1 MLSRKEKIL
10 LPIGITA
17 LTLSFVVAG
26 FASNRFSSFKKSSGL
41 DHYTLTLDSSKAPS
55 TLTNEYQDSVSGNF
69 TTADGNSINLNFIK
83 AKSAN
88 SGLVQLAS
96 RGMLFNYA
104 SENGGISGISAI
116 TVNYTGST
124 MSLRT
129 SLSNALSSGTSLTN
143 LYTISNNTRLE
154 LPSPRYFSLL
164 AADDGNTITSMT
176 IEYSCE
182 FNSDVSRLN
191 GQYTGSGN
199 DGYTYSLTLNNGSA
213 TFTSL
218 DRQDAVSA
226 TGTATL
232 NDNSLQCSFT
242 SPSAF
247 NGLTYNFTSDN
258 QSHSL
263 TYVSKS
269 GTGNANAPQIN
280 LYRVYKFE
288 DFESYSSGGNGWDN
302 SSGATKYTATG
313 LKGDYVCEYVNS
325 SASSGPIGG
334 QGWSLM
340 GSNDYIVYNA
350 NKGRN
355 NSKTLALKGNNNQM
369 RFFQASGYYGIP
381 TVIGKG
387 NKLSFWS
394 KGAYSDSSLTTES
407 TYCSNIKV
415 YAFYTQKVGAST
427 LTQRTEQD
435 FVIAS
440 SNEWQEYV
448 MDLDPTKTY
457 YSIGFY
463 DKNKD
468 SATRYLPLDDFSIYT
483 ESPYG
488 KDLTETHS
496 GNFKGQATR
505 RNQSAYTVLA
515 FLGSHNQVNFR
526 VAGTKYDANY
536 TCSGNS
542 VTIST
547 SENYIGN
554 LTGTYDP
561 TNNTIN
567 NCSFSGTIKNEINNN
582 GNITLS
588 ELEHTW
594 HCDEDSIGL
603 RSVFK
608 RRYMSGSWAFDND
621 NDDRIVSINYAS
633 ISHNRAVRRRGYS
646 GGAVSLVLANDLS
659 SPATVQ
665 NICFWVYNPS
675 DSDIQLR
682 NWVYKA
688 ANLGSNVEVTGNV
701 PAAAHQWTFL
711 SIGFTQA
718 EIYNFQLAD
727 FTNSGVALAYDNISI
742 Y

>member
-10 LPIGITA
+10 LPVGIVA
-17 LTLSFVVAG
+17 LSLSFVVSG
-26 FASNRFSSFKKSSGL
+26 FASNQFSSFKKSSGL

-55 TLTNEYQDSVSGNF
+55 TLTNEYQDSVIGNF
-69 TTADGNSINLNFIK
+69 TTADGNSISLNFVK

-88 SGLVQLAS
+88 SALVQLAS

-129 SLSNALSSGTSLTN
+129 SLSNVLSSGTSLTN

-164 AADDGNTITSMT
+164 AADGGNTITSMT

-182 FNSDVSRLN
+182 VNSDVNRLN

-199 DGYTYSLTLNNGSA
+199 DDYTYSLTLNNGSA

-232 NDNSLQCSFT
+232 NNNSLQCSFT

-269 GTGNANAPQIN
+269 GTGSANAPQIN

-288 DFESYSSGGNGWDN
+288 DFEYYSSTGNGWDN

-350 NKGRN
+350 SKGHN

-394 KGAYSDSSLTTES
+394 KGAYSDSSLNTES
-407 TYCSNIKV
+407 SYCSNIKV

-468 SATRYLPLDDFSIYT
+468 SAARYLPLDDFSIYT

-526 VAGTKYDANY
+526 VAGTKYNANY
-536 TCSGNS
+536 ACSGNS

-561 TNNTIN
+561 ANNTIK
-567 NCSFSGTIKNEINNN
+567 NCSFSGTIRNEINNN
-582 GNITLS
+582 GKITLS

-633 ISHNRAVRRRGYS
+633 ISNNRAVRRRGYS

-675 DSDIQLR
+675 NSDIQLR

-688 ANLGSNVEVTGNV
+688 GNFGSNVEVTGNV

-711 SIGFTQA
+711 SLGFTQA
-718 EIYNFQLAD
+718 AIYNFQLAD